1 LYFVLKG
8 NLKLVF
14 LGFNYTPN
22 QILYAMNTTEL
33 YYTLALL
40 QVEGIGDVLA
50 KKLIH
55 HCGNAEN
62 VFATKK
68 TQLQK
73 IEGIG
78 AAAVK
83 NIHDKAVF
91 AKAEAELQFLSQ
103 EQITSLYFQDDV
115 YPFRLKH
122 CYDSP
127 VLLFQTGTV
136 ALQNRKII
144 SIVGTRQMTT
154 YGAEVTKKLIEDLA
168 PLEPIIVSGFAYGV
182 DIYAHQMAMDCGLQT
197 IGVLAH
203 GLNQIYPKTHKKYIA
218 NMEQNGGFITEFWS
232 SSQPDKENF
241 IKRNRIVAGMSE
253 ATIVIESAEKG
264 GSLVTANLAND
275 YNRDVFAVPGRIT
288 DKYSQGCNQLIKTQR
303 ANLLTSA
310 ADLIYLLNWELPSAS
325 KEKQKAIQ
333 KQLFVSLTAEE
344 QAIYDALQKTGKE
357 AIDIL
362 ALICNLPI
370 YKLSSLL
377 LNMELKGVI
386 RPLPG
391 KMFEVI

>member
-1 LYFVLKG
+1 M
-8 NLKLVF
+8 
-14 LGFNYTPN
+14 GFNYTPN

-91 AKAEAELQFLSQ
+91 ANAEAELQFLSQ

-127 VLLFQTGTV
+127 VLLFQSGTV

-253 ATIVIESAEKG
+253 VTIVIESAEKG

-362 ALICNLPI
+362 ALTCNLPI

>member
-1 LYFVLKG
+1 M
-8 NLKLVF
+8 
-14 LGFNYTPN
+14 GFNYTPN

-103 EQITSLYFQDDV
+103 EQITSLYFQDDA

-127 VLLFQTGTV
+127 VLLFQSGTV

-168 PLEPIIVSGFAYGV
+168 PLEPIIVSGFAYGI

-344 QAIYDALQKTGKE
+344 QTIYDALQKTGKE

-362 ALICNLPI
+362 ALTCNLPI

>member
-1 LYFVLKG
+1 
-8 NLKLVF
+8 
-14 LGFNYTPN
+14 
-22 QILYAMNTTEL
+22 MNTTEL

-103 EQITSLYFQDDV
+103 EQITSLYFQDDA

-127 VLLFQTGTV
+127 VLLFQSGTV

-154 YGAEVTKKLIEDLA
+154 YGAEVTKKLIEDLV

-203 GLNQIYPKTHKKYIA
+203 GLNQIYPKTHKKYIG

-310 ADLIYLLNWELPSAS
+310 ADLIYLLNWELPTAS

-344 QAIYDALQKTGKE
+344 QTIYDALQKTGKE

-362 ALICNLPI
+362 ALTCNLPI

>member
-1 LYFVLKG
+1 LKG

-14 LGFNYTPN
+14 LKFYYTPN

-40 QVEGIGDVLA
+40 RVEGIGDVLA

-103 EQITSLYFQDDV
+103 EQITSLYFQDDA

-127 VLLFQTGTV
+127 VLLFQSGTV

-182 DIYAHQMAMDCGLQT
+182 DIYAHQMAMECGLQT

-218 NMEQNGGFITEFWS
+218 NTEQNGGFITEFWS

-333 KQLFVSLTAEE
+333 KQLFVSLTVEE

-362 ALICNLPI
+362 ALTCNLPI

>member
-14 LGFNYTPN
+14 LKFYYTPN

-40 QVEGIGDVLA
+40 RVEGIGDVLA

-103 EQITSLYFQDDV
+103 EQITSLYFQDDA

-127 VLLFQTGTV
+127 VLLFQSGTV

-168 PLEPIIVSGFAYGV
+168 PLEPIIVSGFAYGI

-344 QAIYDALQKTGKE
+344 QTIYDALQKTGKE

-362 ALICNLPI
+362 ALTCNLPI

>member
-1 LYFVLKG
+1 LSFVLKG

-14 LGFNYTPN
+14 LKFKYTPN

-33 YYTLALL
+33 YFTLALL

-103 EQITSLYFQDDV
+103 EQITSLYFQDDA

-127 VLLFQTGTV
+127 VLLFQSGTV

-203 GLNQIYPKTHKKYIA
+203 GLNQIYPKTHKKYIV

-275 YNRDVFAVPGRIT
+275 YNRDVFAVPGRTT

-310 ADLIYLLNWELPSAS
+310 ADLIYLLNWELPTAT
-325 KEKQKAIQ
+325 KNNQKAIQ

-344 QAIYDALQKTGKE
+344 QTIYDALQKAGKE

-362 ALICNLPI
+362 ALTCNLPI

-377 LNMELKGVI
+377 LNMELKGLI

-391 KMFEVI
+391 KIFEVV